1 MWMTGFDVPSLGTLY
16 LDKPLKAH
24 TLMQAIARANR
35 VAEGKTNGLIVDYCG
50 ILKNLRRALATFAG
64 ATGEGE
70 PGSEGVDPA
79 QPEERLLDLLD
90 GALAEVTVWLSQRQV
105 PLSAIVDST
114 GFQRNKAIL
123 DAKESINENDETR
136 KRFELMARAVL
147 ARFKSCVHVAGDNE
161 RRARVDAVV
170 ILYKSLR
177 ADVEQADISHILLAL
192 REEVNQAIVAADAK
206 ATPGGMP
213 AVAEDRLFD
222 ISKID
227 FAKLLTEF
235 QRSRRKQ
242 TTVQSLKAAI
252 ESRLAKLLAMNPA
265 RKNYQEQYEQ
275 IVADYNREVDRATI
289 EATFQRL
296 LLLSQGLSDEEQRAV
311 ELGLDEETLAL
322 FDLLR
327 KPDLDKRGIE
337 RLKAVSRSL
346 LATLKARLS
355 EIADWQ
361 ATESNRAAVR
371 VAIQDF
377 LYDDTTGLP
386 LGLYDERDV
395 ELTTEAVY
403 EHVWRV
409 YPTLPSPIYA

>member
-1 MWMTGFDVPSLGTLY
+1 M
-16 LDKPLKAH
+16 
-24 TLMQAIARANR
+24 
-35 VAEGKTNGLIVDYCG
+35 
-50 ILKNLRRALATFAG
+50 
-64 ATGEGE
+64 
-70 PGSEGVDPA
+70 DPA
-79 QPEERLLDLLD
+79 QPEERLLELLD
-90 GALAEVTVWLSQRQV
+90 GALSEVTVWLGQRQV

-147 ARFKSCVHVAGDNE
+147 ARFKSCVHVAGVNE

-206 ATPGGMP
+206 ATPAGAP
-213 AVAEDRLFD
+213 AVAEERLFD
-222 ISKID
+222 ISRID
-227 FAKLLTEF
+227 FAKLLKEF
-235 QRSRRKQ
+235 QRSKRKQ

-252 ESRLAKLLAMNPA
+252 ESRLARLLAMNPA
-265 RKNYQEQYEQ
+265 RKDYQEQYER

-296 LLLSQGLSDEEQRAV
+296 LLLSQGLNQEEQRAV

-337 RLKAVSRSL
+337 KLKGVSKSL
-346 LATLKARLS
+346 LATLKARLA

-361 ATESNRAAVR
+361 ATEGNRDAVR
-371 VAIQDF
+371 VAIHDF
-377 LYDDTTGLP
+377 LYDDTIGLP
-386 LGLYDERDV
+386 LDLYDERDV
-395 ELTTEAVY
+395 ETTTEAVY

-409 YPTLPSPIYA
+409 YLTLPSPVYA

>member
-1 MWMTGFDVPSLGTLY
+1 M
-16 LDKPLKAH
+16 
-24 TLMQAIARANR
+24 
-35 VAEGKTNGLIVDYCG
+35 
-50 ILKNLRRALATFAG
+50 
-64 ATGEGE
+64 
-70 PGSEGVDPA
+70 
-79 QPEERLLDLLD
+79 
-90 GALAEVTVWLSQRQV
+90 
-105 PLSAIVDST
+105 DST

-147 ARFKSCVHVAGDNE
+147 ARFKSCVHVAGVNE
-161 RRARVDAVV
+161 RRGRVEAVMIV
-170 ILYKSLR
+170 YKSLR
-177 ADVEQADISHILLAL
+177 DDVDKADISHILQAL
-192 REEVNQAIVAADAK
+192 RDEVNQAIVAADRNPN
-206 ATPGGMP
+206 TEGGL
-213 AVAEDRLFD
+213 AVEESRLFD

-235 QRSRRKQ
+235 QRSPRKQ

-296 LLLSQGLSDEEQRAV
+296 LLFTQGLSQEEQRAV

-337 RLKAVSRSL
+337 KLKGVSRSL
-346 LATLKARLS
+346 LATLKARLA

-361 ATESNRAAVR
+361 ATPGNRDAVR
-371 VAIQDF
+371 VAIHDF

-386 LGLYDERDV
+386 LDIYDERDV
-395 ELTTEAVY
+395 VTTTETVY

-409 YPTLPSPIYA
+409 YPTIPSPLYAT